1 MPQYN
6 KGRTPEEEER
16 FLRFRAVRLAIRKRD
31 AASLIWS
38 LLDLYL
44 EDVSESR
51 KPDVSAKTF
60 ERCLDV
66 VGTASRKRI
75 ANEEGDGGVDIGVD
89 AVSAWLGSDGMN

>member
-1 MPQYN
+1 MPQYK
-6 KGRTPEEEER
+6 KGRTEEEEER

-51 KPDVSAKTF
+51 KPDVSSKTF
-60 ERCLDV
+60 EKCLDV

-75 ANEEGDGGVDIGVD
+75 ANESGEEDLPPVDDV
-89 AVSAWLGSDGMN
+89 AAWLKSTDLN